1 MATVP
6 AGTKFIG
13 VPSTTDT
20 TERKSTQNNGLS
32 DVYTIEDINDTVG
45 SGYTETI
52 VNISSAQILAMGDTP
67 IELLAAPTAGTYYEY
82 YGFLE
87 YSHNTTAY
95 TFNDQIV
102 IGNSSTYGGC
112 YCHSS
117 LITNSANR
125 VFQFD
130 STPEGQEPQGVSL
143 NVAYP
148 IPTGEAVKIFTYN
161 GNNPT
166 LGDGTLRV
174 KIYHKTITFG
184 A

>member
-20 TERKSTQNNGLS
+20 TERKSTQNNALS

-52 VNISSAQILAMGDTP
+52 VNISSAQILAMGATP
-67 IELLAAPTAGTYYEY
+67 IELLPAPGSGKYYDIDKIIFEY
-82 YGFLE
+82 NYG
-87 YSHNTTAY
+87 TTAY
-95 TFNDQIV
+95 TMDNITIDCQESFRDIRLLQNAFACFV
-102 IGNSSTYGGC
+102 IIDGKNFSTYDGSD
-112 YCHSS
+112 YAFN
-117 LITNSANR
+117 I
-125 VFQFD
+125 
-130 STPEGQEPQGVSL
+130 TPEMVLNSNVEIYEKQGV
-143 NVAYP
+143 
-148 IPTGEAVKIFTYN
+148 
-161 GNNPT
+161 NPT